1 MKRLR
6 LCAVRVSRFSRA
18 RAAAPD
24 TMIVETSSAHASTG
38 RLHLTRH
45 SILHDVSTTDM
56 THVRTEPDTQRA
68 QAHSHTQTTPING
81 RDTTPNKKPH
91 RTSYPFVQKAR
102 YAATTVYGTTTRS
115 DSIGFGIA
123 SIFNGQR

>member
-56 THVRTEPDTQRA
+56 THARTEPDTQRA

-102 YAATTVYGTTTRS
+102 YGDYGLRY
-115 DSIGFGIA
+115 DDQIGFYRI
-123 SIFNGQR
+123 RDC